1 MSNSAP
7 SQAADQENPR
17 EEDVFNRSAEQQVRQ
32 QEQREER
39 KITAYGATG
48 DSAQRG
54 VRYLHAEDQVLSSQD
69 MTIMS
74 GKLNITGFGMR
85 T

>member
-1 MSNSAP
+1 M
-7 SQAADQENPR
+7 
-17 EEDVFNRSAEQQVRQ
+17 FNRSAEQQERDNDP
-32 QEQREER
+32 REGV

-48 DSAQRG
+48 DSGQRG

-74 GKLNITGFGMR
+74 GKLNVTGFGMR